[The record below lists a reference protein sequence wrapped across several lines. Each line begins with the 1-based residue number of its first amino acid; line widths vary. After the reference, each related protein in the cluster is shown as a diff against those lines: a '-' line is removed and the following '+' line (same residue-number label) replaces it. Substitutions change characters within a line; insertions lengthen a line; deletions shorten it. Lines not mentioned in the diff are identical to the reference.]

1 MEDKK
6 KRSIWYKAKTYFL
19 GVKYEV
25 ITKDEAGNIISIEE
39 DLEHESIKDLVKYY
53 LLITLTWILT
63 FLIGL
68 TAFFWFI
75 SGSPLGIAKF
85 GYTYYITTQWAMDP
99 PAKEELF
106 VNMLKGL
113 AKGTHDKHTVYLDK
127 DDMKELEM
135 HTSSTYSGIGLLL
148 DFSDGKTLKVGATME
163 GQPAEAAGLQK
174 GDQILAIDGT
184 PVSDIEKEEVANRI
198 RGEEGTF
205 VVLRILRNGE
215 EQEISIERKTIVM
228 PTVKGQMLID
238 DVGYIRVT
246 QFAEKTVEEFTK
258 AYEELKAQGM
268 KRLVLDLRDNP
279 GGLITTAHGIG
290 QYLVPKGPI
299 VTVQTRRGKT
309 TAYMSRGEY
318 PLIPL
323 VVLINGNSASASEII
338 AGAVQDTKSGTIVG
352 TKSYGKGTVQ
362 SVLPGLDGEGIKI
375 TISRYHTPNDR
386 VIDGIGIEPDEVV
399 EPSKTN
405 PDEDVQMERAIE
417 IVKTL

>member
-6 KRSIWYKAKTYFL
+6 KRSIWHKAKTYFL

-174 GDQILAIDGT
+174 GDQILAIDGS

-215 EQEISIERKTIVM
+215 EQEVSIERKTIVM